1 MAIPKLVFTTDPKDK
16 VWQSITHFHCIL
28 RILQLA
34 HLPGTLIS
42 EGSCQDALGVLSLQQ
57 WCRGINS
64 IMYIARWKKHYQG
77 REHIPGKLFD
87 EWRKD
92 VEYLSP
98 ARTIAGTDAEMFAA
112 TSGNYVDQIR

>member
-1 MAIPKLVFTTDPKDK
+1 LLDGKNTIKGED
-16 VWQSITHFHCIL
+16 
-28 RILQLA
+28 
-34 HLPGTLIS
+34 
-42 EGSCQDALGVLSLQQ
+42 
-57 WCRGINS
+57 
-64 IMYIARWKKHYQG
+64 
-77 REHIPGKLFD
+77 IPGKLFD